1 MPNWEARTHGLLAPS
16 GEPKLY
22 RIDDA
27 LRDAGAVRDL
37 GRRSSTAVAVARKA
51 LPEELRS
58 RAPECVNLIA
68 CRFEARGLR
77 AGYD

>member
-1 MPNWEARTHGLLAPS
+1 
-16 GEPKLY
+16 
-22 RIDDA
+22 
-27 LRDAGAVRDL
+27 
-37 GRRSSTAVAVARKA
+37 VARKA